1 MMIATESTLKI
12 PEQNSASVLGTG
24 ADCQPAA
31 SVLVL
36 ALASVN

>member
-24 ADCQPAA
+24 AGMVVTVNQ
-31 SVLVL
+31 L